1 MTHPRSGFAAPP
13 RGRIASN
20 RAKPDLRRSL
30 GSAVALAA
38 TLAFSTPVCAQTVSP
53 MNHANRYDKP
63 LAGLYEKREADWR
76 NGAIVYQLLV
86 DRFAPSANLEAK
98 RMLYPAPKKLR
109 TWSEEPRQGTYLEA
123 EKLWSHEIDFWGG
136 DLASTMGRL
145 DYVQQLGA
153 DVLYLNP
160 IVLAY
165 TNHKYDALDYQ
176 QISPEYGQRD
186 DVAKLAAEAKK
197 RGLKLVLD
205 GVFNHMGR
213 NSAKFKD
220 AESNLASPYRDWFV
234 FGKDYKGG
242 VRTWWNAQN
251 LPELNLEN
259 PAVRNHLWAAK
270 DSVVRSYLRDGVDGW
285 RLDVAFDIGFNHLEA
300 LTNAAHD
307 EKRGSLVVGEIP
319 NYPREWFPSVD
330 GVMHFGLRKLMIAL
344 ANRDID
350 GPTFQRMAARMVRDA
365 DYEHIL
371 KSWVYLDNHDTYRLA
386 TTVPDAK
393 ARKLA
398 QVLQFTLPGAV
409 NLYYGTEVAME
420 GGDDPEMR
428 GPMRWDRVAANHP
441 DLAWTRQL
449 VGLRKAH
456 RALRV
461 GDFRTAE
468 ASGNVVAFE
477 RTTDKAGD
485 TVLVLINPAMTE
497 VQTTV
502 LVANSKL
509 MDGDN
514 LIDQLGGKT
523 YKLQGSMVET
533 RLPPQTAL
541 VLKPRLTTPDGYSNY
556 KRVQ

>member
-1 MTHPRSGFAAPP
+1 MKTLSW
-13 RGRIASN
+13 I
-20 RAKPDLRRSL
+20 
-30 GSAVALAA
+30 AVALLA
-38 TLAFSTPVCAQTVSP
+38 TSANAQTT

-63 LAGLYEKREADWR
+63 LAGVFEKREADWR
-76 NGAIVYQLLV
+76 NGAIVYQVLV
-86 DRFAPSANLEAK
+86 DRFAPSANLDAK
-98 RMLYPAPKKLR
+98 RALYPAPKKLR
-109 TWSEEPRQGTYLEA
+109 DWKEEPRRGTYLEN

-136 DLASTMGRL
+136 DIASTMGKL
-145 DYVQQLGA
+145 DHVQQLGA

-165 TNHKYDALDYQ
+165 TNHKYDALDYNA
-176 QISPEYGQRD
+176 ISPEYGTRD
-186 DVAKLAAEAKK
+186 DVKRLAAAAKQ
-197 RGLKLVLD
+197 RGMKLVLD

-213 NSAKFKD
+213 NSPKFKQS
-220 AESNLASPYRDWFV
+220 ESNPKSPYRNWFV

-242 VRTWWNAQN
+242 ARTWWNAQN

-259 PAVRNHLWAAK
+259 KAVRDHLWAAP

-300 LTNAAHD
+300 LTKAAHA
-307 EKRGSLVVGEIP
+307 EKKGSLVVGEIP

-330 GVMHFGLRKLMIAL
+330 GVMHFGLRKLMIAT
-344 ANRDID
+344 ANREID
-350 GPTFQRMAARMVRDA
+350 GPTFQRMAARMVGDA
-365 DYEHIL
+365 DYEHML
-371 KSWVYLDNHDTYRLA
+371 KSWLYLDNHDTFRLA

-393 ARKLA
+393 ARKLT

-428 GPMRWDRVAANHP
+428 GPMRWDRVEQNHP
-441 DLAWTRQL
+441 DLAWTKQL
-449 VGLRKAH
+449 VSMRKAN

-461 GDFRTAE
+461 GNFRTAE
-468 ASGNVVAFE
+468 ASGNVIAFE
-477 RTTDKAGD
+477 RYTDKAGD

-497 VQTTV
+497 QQTTV

-514 LIDQLGGKT
+514 LVDQLSAKVF
-523 YKLQGSMVET
+523 KLQGSMVET
-533 RLPPQTAL
+533 KLPAQTAL
-541 VLKPRLTTPDGYSNY
+541 VLKPKLTTPDGYSNY

>member
-1 MTHPRSGFAAPP
+1 MRTVLWIAA
-13 RGRIASN
+13 AVL
-20 RAKPDLRRSL
+20 AT
-30 GSAVALAA
+30 SAQ
-38 TLAFSTPVCAQTVSP
+38 AQTP
-53 MNHANRYDKP
+53 MNYANRHDKRV
-63 LAGLYEKREADWR
+63 ADLYEKREVDWR
-76 NGAIVYQLLV
+76 NGAIVYQVLV
-86 DRFAPSANLEAK
+86 DRFAPSANLDAK
-98 RMLYPAPKKLR
+98 RALYPAPKKLR
-109 TWSEEPRQGTYLEA
+109 EWKEEPRRGTYLEK

-136 DLASTMGRL
+136 DIASTATKL

-160 IVLAY
+160 VVLAY
-165 TNHKYDALDYQ
+165 TNHKYDALDYNA
-176 QISPEYGQRD
+176 ISPEYGTRD
-186 DVAKLAAEAKK
+186 DVKQLAAQTKK
-197 RGLKLVLD
+197 RGMKLVLD

-213 NSAKFKD
+213 NSPKFKD
-220 AESNLASPYRDWFV
+220 AQANVKSPYRDWFV
-234 FGKDYKGG
+234 FGAQYKGG
-242 VRTWWNAQN
+242 ARTWWNAQN

-259 PAVRNHLWAAK
+259 KAVSDHIWGAK

-285 RLDVAFDIGFNHLEA
+285 RLDVAFDIGFNPLEA
-300 LTNAAHD
+300 LTKAAHA
-307 EKRGSLVVGEIP
+307 EKPGSLVVGEIP

-344 ANRDID
+344 ANREID
-350 GPTFQRMAARMVRDA
+350 GPSFQRMAARMIRDA

-371 KSWVYLDNHDTYRLA
+371 KSWLYLDNHDTFRLA

-428 GPMRWDRVAANHP
+428 GPMRWDRVEQNHP
-441 DLAWTRQL
+441 DLIWTKQL
-449 VGLRKAH
+449 VSMRKAN

-468 ASGNVVAFE
+468 ASGNVIAFE
-477 RTTDKAGD
+477 RFTDKAGE
-485 TVLVLINPAMTE
+485 TVLVLINPSVTE

-514 LIDQLGGKT
+514 LIDQIGGGAF
-523 YKLQGSMVET
+523 KLQGSMVET
-533 RLPPQTAL
+533 KLQPQTAL
-541 VLKPRLTTPDGYSNY
+541 ILKPKLTTPDGYSNY